1 MFRAICLIPQ
11 CVLISLSIA
20 CASPKI
26 EVDKTT
32 FDCGIVAEGKIDKL
46 NARFVVKNVGDA
58 TLTISNVRPGCG
70 CTVVKFDTTIQPG
83 KTGIISSTVNI
94 ANYHAGAITKYMT
107 VQSNAS
113 NSPSL
118 QLSIS
123 ATIKPVIDVS
133 EQYLSLAPGKPH
145 TIVLASAKQ
154 DLSISEVFMKGST
167 ASASSSPAWQAAVP
181 IQIPFKL
188 TLTDSTRQDGLRVFR
203 LVLSAPN
210 ISERQT
216 GQFTIKT
223 NHPDKPEIQV
233 NGVIEK

>member
-1 MFRAICLIPQ
+1 MFHVSCLVSPYVLIPFFM
-11 CVLISLSIA
+11 V
-20 CASPKI
+20 CAAPKI

-32 FDCGIVAEGKIDKL
+32 YDCGIVAEGKIDKL
-46 NARFVVKNVGDA
+46 HAKFVVKNVGDA

-83 KTGIISSTVNI
+83 KTGIITSTVNI
-94 ANYHAGAITKYMT
+94 ANYHSGVITKYVT

-113 NSPSL
+113 NNPSL
-118 QLSIS
+118 QLSIN

-133 EQYLSLAPGKPH
+133 EQYVTLAPGKPH

-154 DLSISEVFMKGST
+154 DLSISEVFMKGSS
-167 ASASSSPAWQAAVP
+167 ASAASPAWQAAVP

-188 TLTDSTRQDGLRVFR
+188 SLTDSTRQDGFLVFR

-216 GQFTIKT
+216 GQFIIRT